1 MSEPTQP
8 SWDDLS
14 AFLTPM
20 QVARLRMLES
30 ASPVADR
37 GPTTTEAEALQ

>member
-1 MSEPTQP
+1 VSEPTQP

-20 QVARLRMLES
+20 QIARLQMLES
-30 ASPVADR
+30 ATQVSENRPR
-37 GPTTTEAEALQ
+37 YRRPSRI